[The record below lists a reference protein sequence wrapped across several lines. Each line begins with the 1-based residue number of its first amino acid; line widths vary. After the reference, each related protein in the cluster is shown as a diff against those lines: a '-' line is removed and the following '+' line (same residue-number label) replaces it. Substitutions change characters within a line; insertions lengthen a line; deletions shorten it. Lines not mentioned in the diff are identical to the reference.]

1 MCRVM
6 FRICTGAISTDGP
19 CSCANLHMR
28 CVGGWVGRCV
38 CGWVGGREIEIER
51 ALFREGEWEGE
62 RHREGGRRERGSEGG
77 SE

>member
-1 MCRVM
+1 
-6 FRICTGAISTDGP
+6 
-19 CSCANLHMR
+19 
-28 CVGGWVGRCV
+28 VGRCV